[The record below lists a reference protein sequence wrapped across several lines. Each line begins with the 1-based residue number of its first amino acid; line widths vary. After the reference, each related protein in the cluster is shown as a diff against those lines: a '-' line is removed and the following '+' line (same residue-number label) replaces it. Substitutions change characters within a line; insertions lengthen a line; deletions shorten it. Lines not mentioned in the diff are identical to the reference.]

1 LVGLKNTRELNCE
14 YNKKISI
21 PVKLRTDYFSLA
33 IIFNALI
40 KFLIKAGNQS
50 IQKTRI
56 IFAKKNSMARLI
68 SDLGIIK
75 KLQNALTDL
84 EITVATD
91 IQEQVIPV
99 ILDQTEDLVALAKT
113 GTGKTVAFGLPL
125 LQLVD
130 AEDKTVQTLIL
141 SPTREL
147 SQQIYNNL
155 TDFAKYIPEI
165 SIVLLTGGNT
175 VKSQIEELK
184 SAPQVIVATPGRFL
198 DLLEKGAFDIQSL
211 KKLVL
216 DEADEMFQALKED
229 LMSILK
235 AVPKNRRTYLFS
247 ATMPGELKDIVHNYL
262 SKNAVSI
269 NSDMATIGNEGI
281 DHQYLVV
288 DPIEKLD
295 VLLHF
300 LNTQEG
306 GRGIIFCKTK
316 AAVNKLAKNL
326 AIRKISSGALHG
338 SLTQGIRDRI
348 MEQFRE
354 GYIDILVA
362 TDLVARGIDVK
373 ELAYVVNYH
382 LPDTPE
388 AYVHRS
394 GRTGRAGAKGLS
406 MTILQQEEVKE
417 IADFEQELGIKF
429 HPVKKAN
436 AEDIEWNNTLVWAKK
451 VFKTKPNREI
461 PEEVRQQIKSIFHH
475 LTKEELVDKVVAN
488 YLIEHSKNS

>member
-1 LVGLKNTRELNCE
+1 M
-14 YNKKISI
+14 S
-21 PVKLRTDYFSLA
+21 
-33 IIFNALI
+33 
-40 KFLIKAGNQS
+40 
-50 IQKTRI
+50 
-56 IFAKKNSMARLI
+56 RLI

-84 EITVATD
+84 EISVATD
-91 IQEQVIPV
+91 IQEQVIPL
-99 ILDQTEDLVALAKT
+99 ILDEKEDLVALAKT
-113 GTGKTVAFGLPL
+113 GTGKTAAFGLPL

-130 AEDKTVQTLIL
+130 VENTNIQTIIL

-147 SQQIYNNL
+147 CQQIYNNL
-155 TDFAKYIPEI
+155 NELAKYIPEI
-165 SIVLLTGGNT
+165 SIVLLSGGAS
-175 VKSQIEELK
+175 VKSQVEELK
-184 SAPQVIVATPGRFL
+184 SPTHIVVATPGRFL
-198 DLLEKGAFDIQSL
+198 DLLEKGALDIKSL
-211 KKLVL
+211 KHLVL

-229 LMSILK
+229 LMPILK
-235 AVPKNRRTYLFS
+235 SLPKDRRTYLFS
-247 ATMPGELKDIVHNYL
+247 ATMPGELKDIVHNYM
-262 SKNAVSI
+262 SKNAIFI
-269 NSDMATIGNEGI
+269 NSDMATIGHEGI
-281 DHQYLVV
+281 DHQYIVV

-300 LNTQEG
+300 LNSQEG

-382 LPDTPE
+382 LPDTHE

-406 MTILQQEEVKE
+406 MTIIQEDEVKE
-417 IADFEQELGIKF
+417 IPAFEKELGIHFK
-429 HPVKKAN
+429 PIKKAN
-436 AEDIEWNNTLVWAKK
+436 AEAIEWNNTLVWAKK

-461 PEEVRQQIKSIFHH
+461 PEEVKQQVKTIFHH
-475 LTKEELVDKVVAN
+475 LTKEELVDKVLSN
-488 YLIEHSKNS
+488 YLAENNK

>member
-1 LVGLKNTRELNCE
+1 M
-14 YNKKISI
+14 S
-21 PVKLRTDYFSLA
+21 
-33 IIFNALI
+33 
-40 KFLIKAGNQS
+40 
-50 IQKTRI
+50 
-56 IFAKKNSMARLI
+56 RLI

-113 GTGKTVAFGLPL
+113 GTGKTAAFGLPL
-125 LQLVD
+125 LQMVD
-130 AEDKTVQTLIL
+130 PENATVQTLIL

-147 SQQIYNNL
+147 SQQIYTNL
-155 TDFAKYIPEI
+155 TDFAKYMPEV

-175 VKSQIEELK
+175 VKSQVEELK
-184 SAPQVIVATPGRFL
+184 SAPQIIVATPGRFL
-198 DLLEKGAFDIQSL
+198 DLLEKGEVDIKSL
-211 KKLVL
+211 KNLVL

-247 ATMPGELKDIVHNYL
+247 ATMPGELKDIVHNYM

-269 NSDMATIGNEGI
+269 NSDMATVGHEGI
-281 DHQYLVV
+281 DHQYIVV

-300 LNTQEG
+300 LNSQEG

-348 MEQFRE
+348 MDQFRE

-406 MTILQQEEVKE
+406 MTIIQEEEVKE
-417 IADFEQELGIKF
+417 IAEFEQELGIKF

-461 PEEVRQQIKSIFHH
+461 PEEVRQQVKTIFHH
-475 LTKEELVDKVVAN
+475 LTKEELVDKVLSN
-488 YLIEHSKNS
+488 YLAENSK

>member
-1 LVGLKNTRELNCE
+1 
-14 YNKKISI
+14 
-21 PVKLRTDYFSLA
+21 
-33 IIFNALI
+33 
-40 KFLIKAGNQS
+40 
-50 IQKTRI
+50 
-56 IFAKKNSMARLI
+56 MARLI

-211 KKLVL
+211 KNLVL

-262 SKNAVSI
+262 SKNAVYI

-281 DHQYLVV
+281 AHQYLVV

-417 IADFEQELGIKF
+417 IGDFEQELGIKF

-475 LTKEELVDKVVAN
+475 LTKEELVDKIVAN

>member
-1 LVGLKNTRELNCE
+1 MSRH
-14 YNKKISI
+14 I
-21 PVKLRTDYFSLA
+21 A
-33 IIFNALI
+33 
-40 KFLIKAGNQS
+40 
-50 IQKTRI
+50 
-56 IFAKKNSMARLI
+56 
-68 SDLGIIK
+68 DLGIIRQ
-75 KLQNALTDL
+75 LQKALNDL

-91 IQEQVIPV
+91 IQEQVIPI
-99 ILDQTEDLVALAKT
+99 ILDQTDDLVALAKT
-113 GTGKTVAFGLPL
+113 GTGKTAAFGLPL

-130 AEDKTVQTLIL
+130 VKNDNVQTVIL

-147 SQQIYNNL
+147 SQQIYTNL
-155 TDFAKYIPEI
+155 TEFAKYIPEI
-165 SIVLLTGGNT
+165 NIVLLTGGNT
-175 VKSQIEELK
+175 VKSQAEELK
-184 SAPQVIVATPGRFL
+184 SPTHIIVATPGRFL
-198 DLLEKGAFDIQSL
+198 DLLDKEIVDVKSV
-211 KKLVL
+211 KHLVL

-229 LMSILK
+229 LMPILK
-235 AVPKNRRTYLFS
+235 AMPKDRRTFLFS
-247 ATMPGELKDIVHNYL
+247 ATMPGELKDIVHNYMA
-262 SKNAVSI
+262 KNAISVH
-269 NSDMATIGNEGI
+269 SDMATIGHEGI
-281 DHQYLVV
+281 DHQYVV
-288 DPIEKLD
+288 VEPIEKLD

-300 LNTQEG
+300 LNSQEG

-348 MEQFRE
+348 MDQFRE

-394 GRTGRAGAKGLS
+394 GRTGRAGANGLS
-406 MTILQQEEVKE
+406 MTIIQEEEVKQ
-417 IADFEQELGIKF
+417 IAGFEQELGIHFK
-429 HPVKKAN
+429 PVSKAN

-461 PEEVRQQIKSIFHH
+461 PEEVRQQVKTIFHH
-475 LTKEELVDKVVAN
+475 LTKEELMDKVLSN
-488 YLIEHSKNS
+488 YLAEQSK

>member
-1 LVGLKNTRELNCE
+1 M
-14 YNKKISI
+14 S
-21 PVKLRTDYFSLA
+21 
-33 IIFNALI
+33 
-40 KFLIKAGNQS
+40 
-50 IQKTRI
+50 
-56 IFAKKNSMARLI
+56 RLI

-75 KLQNALTDL
+75 KLQKALTDL

-91 IQEQVIPV
+91 IQQQVVPL
-99 ILDQTEDLVALAKT
+99 ILEETVDIIALAKT
-113 GTGKTVAFGLPL
+113 GTGKTAAFGLPL
-125 LQLVD
+125 LQLAD
-130 AEDKTVQTLIL
+130 PESEGIQTVIL
-141 SPTREL
+141 APTREL
-147 SQQIYNNL
+147 STQIFNNL
-155 TDFAKYIPEI
+155 KEFSKYIPEV
-165 SIVLLTGGNT
+165 SVVLLTGGST
-175 VKSQIEELK
+175 TKSQIEELK
-184 SAPQVIVATPGRFL
+184 SPTQIIVATPGRFL
-198 DLLEKGAFDIQSL
+198 DLLEKDVFSL
-211 KKLVL
+211 KAVKHLVL

-229 LMSILK
+229 LMPILK
-235 AVPKNRRTYLFS
+235 AMPKERRTFLFS
-247 ATMPGELKDIVHNYL
+247 ATMPGELKDIVHNYM
-262 SKNAVSI
+262 SKNAVNVQSGMV
-269 NSDMATIGNEGI
+269 NIGHEGI

-288 DPIEKLD
+288 EPIEKLD

-406 MTILQQEEVKE
+406 MTIIQEEEVKD
-417 IADFEQELGIKF
+417 IAVFEEELGIQFK
-429 HPVKKAN
+429 PAKKAD
-436 AEDIEWNNTLVWAKK
+436 AEAIEWNNTLVWARK
-451 VFKTKPNREI
+451 VFKTKPNRDI
-461 PEEVRQQIKSIFHH
+461 PEEVKNQVKTIFHH
-475 LTKEELVDKVVAN
+475 LTKEELVDKVISN
-488 YLIEHSKNS
+488 YLAEHTKE

>member
-1 LVGLKNTRELNCE
+1 M
-14 YNKKISI
+14 S
-21 PVKLRTDYFSLA
+21 
-33 IIFNALI
+33 
-40 KFLIKAGNQS
+40 
-50 IQKTRI
+50 
-56 IFAKKNSMARLI
+56 RLI

-84 EITVATD
+84 EISVATD
-91 IQEQVIPV
+91 IQEQVIPI
-99 ILDQTEDLVALAKT
+99 ILDETEDLVALAKT
-113 GTGKTVAFGLPL
+113 GTGKTAAFGLPL

-130 AEDKTVQTLIL
+130 VENSNIQTLIL

-155 TDFAKYIPEI
+155 KEFGKYLPEV
-165 SIVLLTGGNT
+165 SIVLLSGGNS

-184 SAPQVIVATPGRFL
+184 SPTHIVVATPGRFL
-198 DLLEKGAFDIQSL
+198 DLMEKGALEIKSL
-211 KKLVL
+211 KNLVL

-229 LMSILK
+229 LMPILK
-235 AVPKNRRTYLFS
+235 SLPKNRRTYLFS
-247 ATMPGELKDIVHNYL
+247 ATMPGELKDIVHNYM
-262 SKNAVSI
+262 SKSAVSLH
-269 NSDMATIGNEGI
+269 SDMEVIGNESI
-281 DHQYLVV
+281 DHQYIVV

-300 LNTQEG
+300 LNSQEG

-382 LPDTPE
+382 LPDTHE

-406 MTILQQEEVKE
+406 MTIIQQEEVKE
-417 IADFEQELGIKF
+417 IADFEKELGIHFK
-429 HPVKKAN
+429 PIKKAN
-436 AEDIEWNNTLVWAKK
+436 AEAIEWNNTLVWAKK

-461 PEEVRQQIKSIFHH
+461 PEEVKQQVKTIFHH
-475 LTKEELVDKVVAN
+475 LTKEELVDKVLSN
-488 YLIEHSKNS
+488 YLSENNK